1 MVRCW
6 RGYLERGANDLHVVN
21 GSGETL
27 RPGLNQLCKNA
38 MGHLTT
44 NGIYPALQVCGLY
57 RCADYTGKKVKV
69 KASHTRY
76 RALGPELI
84 PVYRQSARR

>member
-1 MVRCW
+1 MLSDVNPH
-6 RGYLERGANDLHVVN
+6 YLTYHIC
-21 GSGETL
+21 GEIK
-27 RPGLNQLCKNA
+27 LCVY
-38 MGHLTT
+38 T
-44 NGIYPALQVCGLY
+44 NRKIV
-57 RCADYTGKKVKV
+57 DTKKVKV